1 MARRLMSFRPWSSPH
16 MTDNEPNLLK
26 NLIRPARLT
35 SVVDVGANPI
45 DGEPPY
51 KAMLQRRLCTVVGFE
66 PQDEALAELNA
77 RKSDLESYYHYV
89 IGNGHKA
96 KLRLC
101 RLPGMTSLLL
111 PDQNVL
117 SHFAKFAE
125 WGSVVSEHPVQ
136 TRRLDDI
143 AEIQHLDLLKIDVQG
158 SELAVFGSARQ
169 KLKQAVVIQTEVPF
183 LCLYKDQPTF
193 GDIDGELRKQGF
205 VPHAFTAVKQRMIAP
220 LSDPSNPHAAMNQ
233 LLEADIVYV
242 RNFMRPADMTVE
254 QLKHLAMIS
263 HHCYRSFDLTAN
275 CIHHLIAR
283 KAIPDQSIDDY
294 MASIQLPQR

>member
-1 MARRLMSFRPWSSPH
+1 
-16 MTDNEPNLLK
+16 MTDNEPDLLN

-66 PQDEALAELNA
+66 PQDEALVELNA

-136 TRRLDDI
+136 TRRLDDV
-143 AEIQHLDLLKIDVQG
+143 AEIQDLDFLKIDVQG

-169 KLKQAVVIQTEVPF
+169 KLKQAVVIQTEVSF

-193 GDIDGELRKQGF
+193 GDIDAELRKQGF

-263 HHCYRSFDLTAN
+263 HHCYRSFDLAAN
-275 CIHHLIAR
+275 CLHQLIAR
-283 KAIPDQSIDDY
+283 RAIPDQSIHDY
-294 MASIQLPQR
+294 MASIQLPQS

>member
-1 MARRLMSFRPWSSPH
+1 
-16 MTDNEPNLLK
+16 MTDNEPDLLNNLLQ
-26 NLIRPARLT
+26 PARLT
-35 SVVDVGANPI
+35 SVIDVGANPI

-51 KAMLQRRLCTVVGFE
+51 RAMLQRRLCTVVGFE
-66 PQDEALAELNA
+66 PQEEALVELNA

-111 PDQNVL
+111 PDQNAL
-117 SHFAKFAE
+117 SHFAKFSE
-125 WGSVVSEHPVQ
+125 WGSVVSEHPVH

-143 AEIQHLDLLKIDVQG
+143 AEIGHLDFLKIDVQG
-158 SELAVFGSARQ
+158 SELAVFGGARQ
-169 KLKQAVVIQTEVPF
+169 KLKQAVVIETEVSF

-193 GDIDGELRKQGF
+193 GDIDAELRKQGF

-263 HHCYRSFDLTAN
+263 HHCYRSFDLAAN

-283 KAIPDQSIDDY
+283 KSIPDQSIHDY
-294 MASIQLPQR
+294 MASIRFPQR

>member
-1 MARRLMSFRPWSSPH
+1 
-16 MTDNEPNLLK
+16 MTDNEPDLLN
-26 NLIRPARLT
+26 NLIQPERLT

-77 RKSDLESYYHYV
+77 RKSDLERYYHYV
-89 IGNGHKA
+89 IGTGHKA

-125 WGSVVSEHPVQ
+125 WGSVVSEHAVQ

-143 AEIQHLDLLKIDVQG
+143 AEIQHLDFLKIDVQG
-158 SELAVFGSARQ
+158 SELAVFGSGRE
-169 KLKQAVVIQTEVPF
+169 KLKQAVAVQTEASF

-205 VPHAFTAVKQRMIAP
+205 IPHAFTAVKQRMIAP

-242 RNFMRPADMTVE
+242 RNFMRPAAMTVE
-254 QLKHLAMIS
+254 QLKHLAMIA
-263 HHCYRSFDLTAN
+263 HHCYHSFDLVAN
-275 CIHHLIAR
+275 CVHHLVAR
-283 KAIPDQSIDDY
+283 KAIPDRAIHDY
-294 MASIQLPQR
+294 MASIQLTQR

>member
-1 MARRLMSFRPWSSPH
+1 
-16 MTDNEPNLLK
+16 MTDNEPDLLN

-66 PQDEALAELNA
+66 PQDEALAVLNA

-89 IGNGHKA
+89 VGNGHKA

-143 AEIQHLDLLKIDVQG
+143 AEVQDLDFLKIDVQG

-169 KLKQAVVIQTEVPF
+169 KLKQAVAIQTEVSF

-193 GDIDGELRKQGF
+193 GDIDAELRKQGF

-263 HHCYRSFDLTAN
+263 HHCYRSFDLAAN

-283 KAIPDQSIDDY
+283 KSISDQSIHDY
-294 MASIQLPQR
+294 MASVQLPEWPRSGHGR

>member
-1 MARRLMSFRPWSSPH
+1 
-16 MTDNEPNLLK
+16 MTDNEPDLLNNLL
-26 NLIRPARLT
+26 RPARLT
-35 SVVDVGANPI
+35 SVIDVGANPI

-51 KAMLQRRLCTVVGFE
+51 RAMLQRRLCTVVGFE
-66 PQDEALAELNA
+66 PQEEALIELNA

-111 PDQNVL
+111 PDQNAL
-117 SHFAKFAE
+117 SHFAKFSE
-125 WGSVVSEHPVQ
+125 WGSVVSEHAVQ

-143 AEIQHLDLLKIDVQG
+143 GEIRHLDFLKIDVQG
-158 SELAVFGSARQ
+158 SELAVFGGARQ
-169 KLKQAVVIQTEVPF
+169 KLKQAVVIETEVSF

-193 GDIDGELRKQGF
+193 GDIDAELRKQGF

-263 HHCYRSFDLTAN
+263 HHCYRSFDLAAN

-283 KAIPDQSIDDY
+283 RSIPDQSIHDY
-294 MASIQLPQR
+294 MASIPLPQR

>member
-1 MARRLMSFRPWSSPH
+1 

>member
-1 MARRLMSFRPWSSPH
+1 MLH
-16 MTDNEPNLLK
+16 NLLQ
-26 NLIRPARLT
+26 PARLT
-35 SVVDVGANPI
+35 AVVDVGANPI

-89 IGNGHKA
+89 VGNGHKA

-101 RLPGMTSLLL
+101 RLPGMTSLLV

-117 SHFAKFAE
+117 SHFAKFTE

-143 AEIQHLDLLKIDVQG
+143 LEIRDLDFLKIDVQG
-158 SELAVFGSARQ
+158 SELAVFGSGRQ
-169 KLKQAVVIQTEVPF
+169 KLKQAVAVETEVSF
-183 LCLYKDQPTF
+183 LCLYKEQPTF

-242 RNFMRPADMTVE
+242 RNFMRSADMTVE
-254 QLKHLAMIS
+254 QLMHLAMIA
-263 HHCYRSFDLTAN
+263 HHCYRSFDLAAN
-275 CIHHLIAR
+275 CVHHLIAR
-283 KAIPDQSIDDY
+283 KAIPDRSIHDY
-294 MASIQLPQR
+294 MASVQVSGR

>member
-1 MARRLMSFRPWSSPH
+1 
-16 MTDNEPNLLK
+16 MTDNEPDLLNNLL
-26 NLIRPARLT
+26 RPERLT

-66 PQDEALAELNA
+66 PQEEALVELNA

-111 PDQNVL
+111 PDQNAL
-117 SHFAKFAE
+117 SHFVKFSE

-143 AEIQHLDLLKIDVQG
+143 AEIRHLDFLKIDVQG
-158 SELAVFGSARQ
+158 SELAVFGGARQ
-169 KLKQAVVIQTEVPF
+169 KLKQAVVIETEVSF

-193 GDIDGELRKQGF
+193 GDIDAELRKQGF

-263 HHCYRSFDLTAN
+263 HHCYRSFDLAAN

-283 KAIPDQSIDDY
+283 KSIPDQSIHDY
-294 MASIQLPQR
+294 MASIPLPQR

>member
-1 MARRLMSFRPWSSPH
+1 
-16 MTDNEPNLLK
+16 MTDNEPDLLK

-66 PQDEALAELNA
+66 SQDEALAELNA

-89 IGNGHKA
+89 VGNGHKA

-117 SHFAKFAE
+117 SHFAKFSE

-143 AEIQHLDLLKIDVQG
+143 AEVRDLDFLKIDVQG
-158 SELAVFGSARQ
+158 SELAIFGSGRE
-169 KLKQAVVIQTEVPF
+169 KLKQAVAVQTEVSF

-205 VPHAFTAVKQRMIAP
+205 IPHAFTAVKQRMIAP

-242 RNFMRPADMTVE
+242 RNFMRPAAMTVE
-254 QLKHLAMIS
+254 QLKHLAMIA
-263 HHCYRSFDLTAN
+263 HHCYRSFDLAAN
-275 CIHHLIAR
+275 CVHHLIAR
-283 KAIPDQSIDDY
+283 KTIPDQSIRDY

>member
-1 MARRLMSFRPWSSPH
+1 

-51 KAMLQRRLCTVVGFE
+51 RAMLQRRLCTVVGFE
-66 PQDEALAELNA
+66 PQDEALVELNA

-263 HHCYRSFDLTAN
+263 HHCYRSFDLAAN

>member
-1 MARRLMSFRPWSSPH
+1 
-16 MTDNEPNLLK
+16 
-26 NLIRPARLT
+26 
-35 SVVDVGANPI
+35 
-45 DGEPPY
+45 
-51 KAMLQRRLCTVVGFE
+51 MLQRRLCTVVGFE

-89 IGNGHKA
+89 VGNGHKA

-117 SHFAKFAE
+117 SHFAKFSE

-143 AEIQHLDLLKIDVQG
+143 AEIRDLDFLKIDVQG
-158 SELAVFGSARQ
+158 SELAIFGSGRE
-169 KLKQAVVIQTEVPF
+169 KLKQAVAVQTEVSF

-205 VPHAFTAVKQRMIAP
+205 IPHAFTAVKQRMIAP

-242 RNFMRPADMTVE
+242 RNFMRPAAMTVE
-254 QLKHLAMIS
+254 QLKHLAMIA
-263 HHCYRSFDLTAN
+263 HHCYRSFDLAAN
-275 CIHHLIAR
+275 CVHHLIAR
-283 KAIPDQSIDDY
+283 KTIPDQSIHDY

>member
-1 MARRLMSFRPWSSPH
+1 
-16 MTDNEPNLLK
+16 MTDNEPDLLNNLL
-26 NLIRPARLT
+26 RPERLT
-35 SVVDVGANPI
+35 SVIDVGANPI

-51 KAMLQRRLCTVVGFE
+51 RAMLQRRLCTVVGFE
-66 PQDEALAELNA
+66 PQEEALVELNA

-111 PDQNVL
+111 PDQNAL
-117 SHFAKFAE
+117 SHFAKFSE
-125 WGSVVSEHPVQ
+125 WGSVVSEHPVH

-143 AEIQHLDLLKIDVQG
+143 AEIRHLDFLKIDVQG
-158 SELAVFGSARQ
+158 SELAVFGGARQ
-169 KLKQAVVIQTEVPF
+169 KLKQAVVIETEVSF

-193 GDIDGELRKQGF
+193 GDIDAELRKQGF

-242 RNFMRPADMTVE
+242 RNFMRAADMTVE

-263 HHCYRSFDLTAN
+263 HHCYRSFDLAAN

-283 KAIPDQSIDDY
+283 KSIPDQSIHDY
-294 MASIQLPQR
+294 MASIPLPQR

>member
-1 MARRLMSFRPWSSPH
+1 
-16 MTDNEPNLLK
+16 MTDSEPDLLNNLL
-26 NLIRPARLT
+26 RPARLT
-35 SVVDVGANPI
+35 SVIDVGANPI

-51 KAMLQRRLCTVVGFE
+51 RAMLQRRLCTVVGFE
-66 PQDEALAELNA
+66 PQEEALVELNA

-111 PDQNVL
+111 PDQNAL
-117 SHFAKFAE
+117 SHFAKFSE

-143 AEIQHLDLLKIDVQG
+143 AEIRHLDFLKIDVQG
-158 SELAVFGSARQ
+158 SELAVFGGARQ
-169 KLKQAVVIQTEVPF
+169 KLKQAVVIETEVSF

-193 GDIDGELRKQGF
+193 GDIDAELRKQGF

-263 HHCYRSFDLTAN
+263 HHCYRSFDLAAN

-283 KAIPDQSIDDY
+283 KSIPDQSIHDY
-294 MASIQLPQR
+294 MASIPLPQR

>member
-1 MARRLMSFRPWSSPH
+1 
-16 MTDNEPNLLK
+16 MTDNEPDLLNNLL
-26 NLIRPARLT
+26 RPARLT
-35 SVVDVGANPI
+35 SVIDVGANPI

-66 PQDEALAELNA
+66 PQEEALVELNA

-111 PDQNVL
+111 PDQNAL
-117 SHFAKFAE
+117 SHFAKFSE

-143 AEIQHLDLLKIDVQG
+143 AEIRHLDFLKIDVQG
-158 SELAVFGSARQ
+158 SELAVFGGARQ
-169 KLKQAVVIQTEVPF
+169 KLKQAVVVETEVSF

-193 GDIDGELRKQGF
+193 GDIDAELRKQGF

-263 HHCYRSFDLTAN
+263 HHCYRSFDLAAN

-283 KAIPDQSIDDY
+283 KSIPDQSIHDY
-294 MASIQLPQR
+294 MASIPLPRR

>member
-1 MARRLMSFRPWSSPH
+1 
-16 MTDNEPNLLK
+16 
-26 NLIRPARLT
+26 
-35 SVVDVGANPI
+35 
-45 DGEPPY
+45 
-51 KAMLQRRLCTVVGFE
+51 MLQRRLCTVVGFE
-66 PQDEALAELNA
+66 PQDEALAVLNA
-77 RKSDLESYYHYV
+77 HKSDLESYYHYV
-89 IGNGHKA
+89 VGNGHKA

-125 WGSVVSEHPVQ
+125 WGSVVSEHQVQ

-143 AEIQHLDLLKIDVQG
+143 AEIRDLDFLKIDVQG
-158 SELAVFGSARQ
+158 SELAVFGSGRQ
-169 KLKQAVVIQTEVPF
+169 KLKQAVAIQTEVSF

-193 GDIDGELRKQGF
+193 GDIDVELRKQGF
-205 VPHAFTAVKQRMIAP
+205 VPHAFTSVKQRMIAP

-263 HHCYRSFDLTAN
+263 HHCYRSFDLAAN
-275 CIHHLIAR
+275 CVHQLIAR
-283 KAIPDQSIDDY
+283 KAIPDQSIHDY
-294 MASIQLPQR
+294 MAFIQLRQR

>member
-1 MARRLMSFRPWSSPH
+1 MGFTA
-16 MTDNEPNLLK
+16 MTNDEPDLLRD
-26 NLIRPARLT
+26 LIQPARLT

-51 KAMLQRRLCTVVGFE
+51 KAMLQRRLCTVIGFE
-66 PQDEALAELNA
+66 PQDEALAVLNA

-89 IGNGHKA
+89 VGNGHKA

-111 PDQNVL
+111 PDQNAL

-143 AEIQHLDLLKIDVQG
+143 AEIRDLDLLKIDVQG
-158 SELAVFGSARQ
+158 SELAVFGSGRQ
-169 KLKQAVVIQTEVPF
+169 KLKQAVAVQTEVSF
-183 LCLYKDQPTF
+183 LCLYKEQPTF

-205 VPHAFTAVKQRMIAP
+205 VPHAFTDVKQRMIAP

-254 QLKHLAMIS
+254 QLKHLAMIA
-263 HHCYRSFDLTAN
+263 HHCYRSFDLAAN
-275 CIHHLIAR
+275 CVHHLIAR
-283 KAIPDQSIDDY
+283 KAVPDRSIHDY

>member
-1 MARRLMSFRPWSSPH
+1 
-16 MTDNEPNLLK
+16 MTDNEPDFLN
-26 NLIRPARLT
+26 NLIQPARLT

-66 PQDEALAELNA
+66 PQDEALAVLNA

-89 IGNGHKA
+89 VGNGHKA

-117 SHFAKFAE
+117 SHFAKFSE

-143 AEIQHLDLLKIDVQG
+143 AEVRDLD
-158 SELAVFGSARQ
+158 
-169 KLKQAVVIQTEVPF
+169 F
-183 LCLYKDQPTF
+183 LNRRSGLGTRR
-193 GDIDGELRKQGF
+193 LRKRAAEAEAGGRHPNGGLVSLPLQG
-205 VPHAFTAVKQRMIAP
+205 A
-220 LSDPSNPHAAMNQ
+220 
-233 LLEADIVYV
+233 ADI
-242 RNFMRPADMTVE
+242 RR
-254 QLKHLAMIS
+254 H
-263 HHCYRSFDLTAN
+263 
-275 CIHHLIAR
+275 
-283 KAIPDQSIDDY
+283 
-294 MASIQLPQR
+294 

>member
-1 MARRLMSFRPWSSPH
+1 MSN
-16 MTDNEPNLLK
+16 DEPDLLHNLLQ
-26 NLIRPARLT
+26 PARLT
-35 SVVDVGANPI
+35 AVVDVGANPI

-89 IGNGHKA
+89 VGNGHKA

-101 RLPGMTSLLL
+101 RLPGMTSLLV

-117 SHFAKFAE
+117 SHFAKFTE

-143 AEIQHLDLLKIDVQG
+143 LEIRDLDFLKIDVQG
-158 SELAVFGSARQ
+158 SELAVFGSGRQ
-169 KLKQAVVIQTEVPF
+169 KLKQAVAVETEVSF
-183 LCLYKDQPTF
+183 LCLYKEQPTF

-242 RNFMRPADMTVE
+242 RNFMRSADMTVE
-254 QLKHLAMIS
+254 QLMHLAMIA
-263 HHCYRSFDLTAN
+263 HHCYRSFDLAAN
-275 CIHHLIAR
+275 CVHHLIAR
-283 KAIPDQSIDDY
+283 KAIPDRSIHDY
-294 MASIQLPQR
+294 MASVQVSGR